1 LAELRR
7 EVPREQIERRAW
19 NDGLWRY
26 AELLPL
32 SYPGQRVTLGEGAT
46 PLLALDRLSEELG
59 AEVWLKDEGLN
70 PTGTFKARGAA
81 AGVTRVKALGV
92 REFAMPTAG
101 NAGGAWA
108 AYGARAGLTAH
119 IVMPIDAPAM
129 NKKEAWAC
137 GADVRLVR

>member
-70 PTGTFKARGAA
+70 PTGTFKSRGAA
-81 AGVTRVKALGV
+81 VGVSMARQLGAKTIAL
-92 REFAMPTAG
+92 PTAG
-101 NAGGAWA
+101 N
-108 AYGARAGLTAH
+108 
-119 IVMPIDAPAM
+119 
-129 NKKEAWAC
+129 
-137 GADVRLVR
+137 